1 MADTKSKT
9 HEQIADWVGDVVAL
23 ESHVE
28 EAMDRQL
35 KLKADNPSLT
45 ATIKRF
51 HDTVRDSKQ
60 RAVKY
65 QEQYGSEAGNPII
78 KAGSNVLG
86 KAAGLIDMVRED
98 SISKSL
104 RDDYTAY
111 NLVAMAY
118 TMLHTT
124 SMALED
130 NQTKA
135 FAEQGL
141 RTYASLVQDV
151 NHIMPEAVLHDLK
164 QNSDYNVQDTMIV
177 EECRRTVE
185 SIWKQTTN

>member
-9 HEQIADWVGDVVAL
+9 HDQIADWVGDIVAL

-28 EAMDRQL
+28 EAMDKQL
-35 KLKADNPSLT
+35 KLKADNPKLT

-51 HDTVRDSKQ
+51 HDTVRDSKG

-78 KAGSNVLG
+78 KAGSTVLG
-86 KAAGLIDMVRED
+86 KAAGLIDMVRDD

-111 NLVAMAY
+111 NLLAMAY

-141 RTYASLVQDV
+141 RTYAALVQDV
-151 NHIMPEAVLHDLK
+151 NHVMPEAVLHDLETNGDYK
-164 QNSDYNVQDTMIV
+164 VQNPNIAD
-177 EECRRTVE
+177 ECRRTIE

>member
-9 HEQIADWVGDVVAL
+9 HDQIADWVGDIVAL

-28 EAMDRQL
+28 EAMDKQL
-35 KLKADNPSLT
+35 KLEANNPTLT

-51 HDTVRDSKQ
+51 HDSVRDSKG
-60 RAVKY
+60 RAVKF
-65 QEQYGSEAGNPII
+65 QEQYGSEAGNPIL
-78 KAGSNVLG
+78 KAGSTVLG

-111 NLVAMAY
+111 NLLAMAY

-130 NQTKA
+130 HETKS

-141 RTYASLVQDV
+141 RTYARLVQDV
-151 NHIMPEAVLHDLK
+151 NHVMPEAVLHDLK
-164 QNSDYNVQDTMIV
+164 KNSDYNVQDTAIV
-177 EECRRTVE
+177 DECRRTIE
-185 SIWKQTTN
+185 SIWKQTND